1 MRLQL
6 PFGIASISGKV
17 GNVVFYSRNGKQYA
31 RRLNRHTASVEA
43 LSSECRAII
52 ELLSGVITSPRSPAS
67 AQLPAESSVAVFSS
81 GGIPPSLGRAEAIVR
96 PMPPSGISSAYLPS
110 AH

>member
-31 RRLNRHTASVEA
+31 RRLNRHTVSAEA
-43 LSSECRAII
+43 LSSECRAI
-52 ELLSGVITSPRSPAS
+52 LDPLSGVITSPRSPAS
-67 AQLPAESSVAVFSS
+67 TQPTASV
-81 GGIPPSLGRAEAIVR
+81 
-96 PMPPSGISSAYLPS
+96 
-110 AH
+110 